1 VWPTSVQFSS
11 VLTYITVFF
20 FIHQELVGKAKTG
33 TLSPAEYQSG
43 TFTISN
49 LGMFGVSQFDAILP
63 PGQGSILAIGGTQ
76 EVVVPDKR
84 AVLGL
89 KIVKKMTVTLTCDHR
104 PIYGAD
110 AALFLRT
117 LADIMENNIE
127 QLML

>member
-1 VWPTSVQFSS
+1 
-11 VLTYITVFF
+11 
-20 FIHQELVGKAKTG
+20 VGKAKTG